1 MARDFVPM
9 RVIVKGEEDK
19 RDFLLPKGN
28 YITIN
33 GVDSPLSH
41 LGTLK
46 MPLGYCDIM
55 VHTPPPNEKYHVNT
69 TAEENQ
75 LYYITLELD
84 SARNIINAS
93 FGVETITEDPF
104 GLYENDF
111 RRVETYL
118 PVVKEWRNTHVC
130 EPKPGP
136 VSYTAPKRNG
146 GKLIGWGIAILLFF
160 VCGIVGCYTG
170 EIPMDYETLAGNFQ
184 ISYLDIYYGGAV
196 IGLLMLIGGIIRR
209 VKS

>member
-1 MARDFVPM
+1 MAYDFVPL

-19 RDFLLPKGN
+19 RDFLLPDGN

-33 GVDSPLSH
+33 GEDSPLSH

-55 VHTPPPNEKYHVNT
+55 VHTPPPNEKYHVET

-84 SARNIINAS
+84 SSRNIINAS

-111 RRVETYL
+111 KRVETYL
-118 PVVKEWRNTHVC
+118 PTVKEWRKTIVITP
-130 EPKPGP
+130 EPVPEP
-136 VSYTAPKRNG
+136 YTAPTRKG
-146 GKLIGWGIAILLFF
+146 GKLIGWGLAILVFF
-160 VCGIVGCYTG
+160 AIGIYACYKGDIT
-170 EIPMDYETLAGNFQ
+170 MGN
-184 ISYLDIYYGGAV
+184 LTVYYIGAA
-196 IGLLMLIGGIIRR
+196 IGLLMFIGGLIRR
-209 VKS
+209 IIS